1 MLPRMKI
8 IVAGGTGFV
17 GQPLVDA
24 LALDHDVKVLSRDAS
39 RVPRKRGIEW
49 QPGRPG
55 PWQKSVAESDAVVN
69 LAGESIADGR
79 WTDARKQAILD
90 SRVAATTAIT
100 EAMASSDRKGRVLV
114 SASAIGFYGSRGD
127 EVLTEKSEPGSDF
140 LAGVVR
146 KWEAAA
152 SAANPTVRVVILRF
166 GIILGKDGGA
176 LPKMMLPFRLF
187 AGGPTGNGQQWM
199 SWVSLEDVVTMIR
212 WAVDTSAV
220 EGTFNATAPE
230 PVRNREFASTLGSV
244 MKRPSF
250 MPAPAPALR
259 LALGEMADAL
269 LLGSQKVIPERA
281 ISEGYG
287 FRDTELRPALE
298 RILGR

>member
-1 MLPRMKI
+1 MKI

-24 LALDHDVKVLSRDAS
+24 LAADHDVRVLSRNAS
-39 RVPRKRGIEW
+39 RVPQKRGIEW
-49 QPGRPG
+49 QPGSPG
-55 PWQKSVAESDAVVN
+55 PWQQSVAEADAVVN

-90 SRVAATTAIT
+90 SRITATTAIT
-100 EAMASSDRKGRVLV
+100 QAMASSDRKGRVLV
-114 SASAIGFYGSRGD
+114 NASAIGFYGSRGD

-140 LAGVVR
+140 LSDVVR

-152 SAANPTVRVVILRF
+152 GAANPAVRVVILRF

-199 SWVSLEDVVTMIR
+199 SWVSLEDIVSMIR
-212 WAVDTSAV
+212 WAIETPAV
-220 EGTFNATAPE
+220 QGTFNATAPE

-250 MPAPAPALR
+250 VPAPAPALR

-269 LLGSQKVIPERA
+269 LLGSQRVIPERTA
-281 ISEGYG
+281 SEGYG
-287 FRDTELRPALE
+287 FRDTELRPALA
-298 RILGR
+298 RILR